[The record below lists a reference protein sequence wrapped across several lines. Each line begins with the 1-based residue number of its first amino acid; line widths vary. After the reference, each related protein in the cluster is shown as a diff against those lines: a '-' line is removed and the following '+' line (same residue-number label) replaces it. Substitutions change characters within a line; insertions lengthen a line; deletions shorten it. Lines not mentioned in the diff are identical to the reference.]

1 MDIRAVAGE
10 PGQRWVLGDAV
21 GHAALWC
28 VRGAKYRA
36 EIIVDD
42 AQRGRG
48 YGSRLLD
55 HVLTCAR
62 AEGARSVQI
71 RPMAG
76 DTYSIAFA
84 SRRGFVET
92 MRMHH
97 MKLELAEA
105 KHQGMFE
112 LLDKLAG
119 EAIAIVTLADFAA
132 RSKDPHTAYVD
143 VIEAA
148 RDGWTDPDPDQPG
161 DEPTFIDWSTVVAE
175 REDPRGA
182 KNVIVAEQR
191 GRLVG
196 FQSTFG
202 TGVRPEL
209 RGHGI
214 ATALKVAAIDA
225 AIGRGETVMTTS
237 CGHPAMRHINEKLGF
252 RETSCEVRMVR
263 RL

>member
-10 PGQRWVLGDAV
+10 PGQRWVLGDGV

-36 EIIVDD
+36 EIVVDD
-42 AQRGRG
+42 AHRGHG
-48 YGSRLLD
+48 HGTRLLD

-62 AEGARSVQI
+62 AEGARSVQV

-76 DTYSIAFA
+76 DQASIAFA
-84 SRRGFVET
+84 TKRGFVET

-97 MKLELAEA
+97 LRLELADARHE
-105 KHQGMFE
+105 GMFE

-119 EAIAIVTLADFAA
+119 EAIAIVTLADFTA
-132 RSKDPHTAYVD
+132 RAKEDPHTAYVN
-143 VIEAA
+143 VFEAA
-148 RDGWTDPDPDQPG
+148 RDGWLDPDPDRAG
-161 DEPTFIDWSTVVAE
+161 DEPTFVDWSTVLAG
-175 REDPRGA
+175 RDDPHA
-182 KNVIVAEQR
+182 IVAEQR

-196 FQSTFG
+196 FSSVFG

-225 AIGRGETVMTTS
+225 AIARGETVMTTS
-237 CGHPAMRHINEKLGF
+237 TGHPAMRHINAKLGF
-252 RETSCEVRMVR
+252 RETACEVRMVR